1 LQAQELVIADQP
13 LEINYSVFVQGLLSK
28 RQTTCSVP
36 CDGLKLIIRQ
46 SDHPPVAFVVY
57 GPAVAMLFKK
67 NYRQYSEVVDL
78 AAKLT
83 ALNVIDSIAL
93 CLYPARR
100 LMRLYG

>member
-1 LQAQELVIADQP
+1 MIADQP
-13 LEINYSVFVQGLLSK
+13 LEINYSVFVQGLLLK